1 MKPKKNT
8 PKPLTIFLYVIVIG
22 VALIYKNIFPEDT
35 PTNDVASIILVVG
48 ILVVSALVKRWQK
61 RDQQTE

>member
-35 PTNDVASIILVVG
+35 PTNDVASIFLVVG
-48 ILVVSALVKRWQK
+48 ILLVSFVVKKWENHK
-61 RDQQTE
+61 DK